1 MVNKLLLILACFSI
15 SLFAAA
21 QDDPGPGSVQVYSE
35 AGNKFTLYVNGEKAN
50 PTPETSVTYNIKVPQ
65 FQFRIVFEDSKFP
78 EIKQRGIRLGK
89 HCTYPIVKGKK
100 GLALKVGGCSD
111 AAPAGTSP
119 AVVETSPAQ
128 TSNPAVTT
136 STTTPATTT
145 TTPTSAPEQLSAT
158 YKDGVISINDGR
170 TLKVTKVKVNSM
182 SYPRIKFTALQ
193 GAKVSLKYD
202 KENEEYSGESPIEY
216 EVKNFQNNNA
226 YVTVTVDEG
235 GPKKTW
241 HVKLQNANGYDLKIE
256 DK

>member
-1 MVNKLLLILACFSI
+1 MVNKLLTLIACLSI

-35 AGNKFTLYVNGEKAN
+35 DGNKFTLYVNGEKVN
-50 PTPETSVTYNIKVPQ
+50 PTPETTVLYDIKVPQ

-78 EIKQRGIRLGK
+78 EIKQRGIRLGR
-89 HCTYPIVKGKK
+89 HCSYPIVKGKK
-100 GLALKVGGCSD
+100 GLALKVGACSD
-111 AAPAGTSP
+111 AVPEGNTP

-128 TSNPAVTT
+128 TS
-136 STTTPATTT
+136 TPVASP
-145 TTPTSAPEQLSAT
+145 TPTSTPDQLSAT

-170 TLKVTKVKVNSM
+170 TLKVNKVKANGM
-182 SYPRIKFTALQ
+182 TYPRIHFTALQ

-216 EVKNFQNNNA
+216 EVKNFQNNNS

-235 GPKKTW
+235 GPAKTW

-256 DK
+256 E